1 MAQCRKSNNQHA
13 PSVAPVVFLLNGIT
27 LIIKLINLLKLY
39 IHLVQ
44 PNWKIY
50 CQLFYPQFTRKTFR
64 RHKICV
70 LLRCFN
76 SMYARHMSFKS
87 ALPSTNFTPSDSKAA
102 NGENFSLSR
111 QTKKAYRRICPL
123 RITRKMKKFSPFE
136 VSRVRRHKICAM
148 QGA

>member
-27 LIIKLINLLKLY
+27 LIIKLIN
-39 IHLVQ
+39 VQ

-70 LLRCFN
+70 LLRYFN

-87 ALPSTNFTPSDSKAA
+87 ALPSTNFTSSDSKAA

-123 RITRKMKKFSPFE
+123 RITRKMKKL
-136 VSRVRRHKICAM
+136 SRSEACSSL
-148 QGA
+148 